1 MSHTAPAGLA
11 ADEANRRQELAER
24 VGAAFGLR
32 DATAGFLGIVLD
44 EIRPGYARMSMTV
57 TKDMLN
63 GVAICHGGIT
73 YTLADTAFA
82 YACNSHDRVAVAL
95 SCTITYPAAAKL
107 GDRLTAQCH
116 EIHRKGRNGTYD
128 CAVTTQTG
136 EVVALFRG
144 QCRILEGHIV
154 EGNP

>member
-1 MSHTAPAGLA
+1 MPHRAT
-11 ADEANRRQELAER
+11 EETQRQALAER
-24 VGAAFGLR
+24 VAARLAER
-32 DATAGFLGIVLD
+32 DSTSRLLGIAL
-44 EIRPGYARMSMTV
+44 EAIRPGYARMTLTV
-57 TKDMLN
+57 GADMLN
-63 GVAICHGGIT
+63 GVGIGHGGVT

-82 YACNSHDRVAVAL
+82 YACNSHDRPAVAL
-95 SCTITYPAAAKL
+95 SCTITYPAAARQ
-107 GDRLTAQCH
+107 GDLLTAECR

-128 CAVTTQTG
+128 CTVTTQTG

>member
-1 MSHTAPAGLA
+1 MPHRATEDSQ
-11 ADEANRRQELAER
+11 RQALAER
-24 VGAAFGLR
+24 IGTAFSER
-32 DATAGFLGIVLD
+32 DTASRLLGIRLD
-44 EIRPGYARMSMTV
+44 EIRPGYARLSMTV
-57 TKDMLN
+57 TGDMLN
-63 GVAICHGGIT
+63 GVGICHGGIT

-82 YACNSHDRVAVAL
+82 YACNAYNRVAVAL
-95 SCTITYPAAAKL
+95 SCTVTYPAAARQ
-107 GDRLTAQCH
+107 GDHLVAECR

-128 CAVTTQTG
+128 CTVTTQNG